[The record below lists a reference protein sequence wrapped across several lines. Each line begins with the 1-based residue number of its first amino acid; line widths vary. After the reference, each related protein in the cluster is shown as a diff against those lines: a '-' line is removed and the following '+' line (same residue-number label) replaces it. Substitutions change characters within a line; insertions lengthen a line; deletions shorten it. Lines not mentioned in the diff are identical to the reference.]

1 MEDSKM
7 KIILI
12 ISIIAICV
20 YLGFLSLALT
30 KYKYVTFTDID
41 LNQNGILAPSE
52 IDYILNSKVRYRC
65 YTDNI
70 KYVYSEILPNKKEYK
85 KIILEVFSLKD
96 GLPIK
101 EILIK

>member
-1 MEDSKM
+1 M

-12 ISIIAICV
+12 ILIVFICI
-20 YLGFLSLALT
+20 YLGFLSLAIT
-30 KYKYVTFTDID
+30 KYKYVTFSDID
-41 LNQNGILAPSE
+41 LNQNRILTPSE
-52 IDYILNSKVRYRC
+52 INHILNSKIRYRC
-65 YTDNI
+65 YTDDN
-70 KYVYSEILPNKKEYK
+70 KYIYSKVLLNKKEYK

>member
-1 MEDSKM
+1 M

-12 ISIIAICV
+12 ISIAVICI

-30 KYKYVTFTDID
+30 KYKYVTFADID
-41 LNQNGILAPSE
+41 LNQNGILTPSE

-65 YTDNI
+65 YTDDN
-70 KYVYSEILPNKKEYK
+70 KYIYSNALPKKKEYK

-101 EILIK
+101 EILIKA